1 MSKGRILVV
10 DDEASARNALTEILS
25 DEGYSVSAASDGFK
39 ALALAG
45 EQAPEIVLTD
55 VKMPGMDGLHLLE
68 ELRHRFPETAVVL
81 MTAFGAVE
89 SAVRA
94 MRHGAADYL
103 VKPLNSDE
111 LLVVIERS
119 LEQVRLRQEAA
130 RLRQQVSE
138 RYRFE
143 NIVGSSP
150 QMQQLFKS
158 VAQIAPSKAT
168 VLISGESG
176 TGKELIAAAIHQH
189 SGRAEQPFV
198 KLHCA
203 ALAESLLE
211 SELFGHERGAFTGAE
226 RRRIGR
232 FEQADGGTLFL
243 DEIGEISPATQVKLL
258 RVLQEHEFERV
269 GGNQSVKVDVR
280 VVAATNRD
288 LKAMVAQ
295 GKFREDLY
303 YRLNVIDLHLPPLRE
318 RSSDIGALAFHFLRK
333 YASEN
338 GKALSEID
346 DAALSMLC
354 RHLWPGNVRELE
366 NVIERAVVLAS
377 GKAIVAADLPRELQ
391 QTSPA
396 GASSN
401 APSAV
406 GRPAIPGASM
416 ADLERFAILETL
428 AHVGGSN
435 AKAAE
440 MLGISVRTIQY
451 RLREYAQAPKSQ
463 TPAVVNSSRS

>member
-1 MSKGRILVV
+1 MTKGRILVV
-10 DDEASARNALTEILS
+10 DDEASARNALAEILS
-25 DEGYSVSAASDGFK
+25 DEGYSVLAAPDGFK

-45 EQAPEIVLTD
+45 EHAPEIVLTD
-55 VKMPGMDGLHLLE
+55 VKMPGMDGLRLLE
-68 ELRHRFPETAVVL
+68 ELRERFPETAVVL

-89 SAVRA
+89 TAVRA
-94 MRHGAADYL
+94 MRQGASDYL

-150 QMQQLFKS
+150 GMQQLFKS

-168 VLISGESG
+168 VLITGESG
-176 TGKELIAAAIHQH
+176 TGKELIAAAIHQR
-189 SGRAEQPFV
+189 SGRADKPFI

-269 GGNQSVKVDVR
+269 GGNHTVSVDVR

-288 LKAMVAQ
+288 LKQMVSE

-318 RSSDIGALAFHFLRK
+318 RSGDVGALAFHFLRK
-333 YASEN
+333 YAAEN
-338 GKALSEID
+338 DKEVTEID
-346 DAALSMLC
+346 DLALQALSQ
-354 RHLWPGNVRELE
+354 HLWPGNVRELE

-377 GKAIVAADLPRELQ
+377 GRVITKNELPRELQ
-391 QTSPA
+391 QLRVA
-396 GASSN
+396 AEHESST
-401 APSAV
+401 
-406 GRPAIPGASM
+406 GRPRIPGASM
-416 ADLERFAILETL
+416 AELERYAILETL

-440 MLGISVRTIQY
+440 ILGISVRTIQY

-463 TPAVVNSSRS
+463 TPVLADEPRS

>member
-1 MSKGRILVV
+1 MTKGRILVV

-68 ELRHRFPETAVVL
+68 ELRGRFPETAVIL

-168 VLISGESG
+168 VLVTGESG

-333 YASEN
+333 YAAEN
-338 GKALSEID
+338 GKGLTEID
-346 DAALSMLC
+346 DAALAMLC
-354 RHLWPGNVRELE
+354 RHAWPGNVRELE

-377 GKAIVAADLPRELQ
+377 GHSIVAADLPRELQ
-391 QTSPA
+391 QATPPA
-396 GASSN
+396 PNGNGCSS
-401 APSAV
+401 V
-406 GRPAIPGASM
+406 GRPPIPGASM
-416 ADLERFAILETL
+416 AELERFAILETL

-463 TPAVVNSSRS
+463 TPAVVSSSRS